1 MIMRTII
8 KEDIMRFSKEYRNI
22 YLVSAILAFFVAF
35 MAISTYVV
43 VKEVTSSRS
52 CVRTCDPAK

>member
-1 MIMRTII
+1 MRTNI
-8 KEDIMRFSKEYRNI
+8 KEDAMRISNEYKNI

-43 VKEVTSSRS
+43 IKDVTSSRS

>member
-1 MIMRTII
+1 MRTIF
-8 KEDIMRFSKEYRNI
+8 KEGAMRFSGEYKNI

-43 VKEVTSSRS
+43 VKDVTSGRS
-52 CVRTCDPAK
+52 CVRTCDGAK